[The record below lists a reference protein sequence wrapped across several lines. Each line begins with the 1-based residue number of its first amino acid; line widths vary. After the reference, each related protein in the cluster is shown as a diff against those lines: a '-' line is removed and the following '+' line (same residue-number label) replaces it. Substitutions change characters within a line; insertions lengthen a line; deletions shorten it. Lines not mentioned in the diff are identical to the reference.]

1 MPTFDV
7 ERLRAEF
14 PALTRHNG
22 APAPVFFDNPGGTQV
37 PGRVIDAITD
47 CLTNANANLGGAFGT
62 SIAADDIVAEAH
74 QAMADFMN
82 AASSREIIFGQ
93 NMTSLTL
100 HISRSIAR
108 LLGPG
113 DEILL
118 TRMEHDAN
126 VAPWLLV
133 ARDSG
138 ATVKFLPFDQDSYE
152 FDLDQLDDLLTP
164 RTKLVCINHASN
176 LTGTINP
183 VKSIAAKA
191 KAVGAL
197 VYVDSV
203 QFAPHGKVDV
213 QDLGCDFL
221 VCSPYKFYGPHMGVL
236 WGREDVLQGLQ
247 PYKLRAVAD
256 DLPDCFETGTLSH
269 EAMAGVTAC
278 VDYFAWIGRDLAEEA
293 YRRRHADFAPRRQA
307 IRAAMD
313 YLTDYE
319 EPLTQRLI
327 EGLKGCSGL
336 KIHGITNP
344 NAMARRV
351 PTVSFTVE
359 GHHPKS
365 LAEALAAENINV
377 WSGHNY
383 ALEPTMALG
392 LLESGGVLRIGLAH
406 YNTKDEV
413 DRALGAIAN
422 HLSA

>member
-1 MPTFDV
+1 MQTFDV

-47 CLTNANANLGGAFGT
+47 CLTNANANLGGAFRT
-62 SIAADDIVAEAH
+62 SIAADDIFAEAH
-74 QAMADFMN
+74 LAMADFMN
-82 AASSREIIFGQ
+82 AASPREIIFGQ

-138 ATVKFLPFDQDSYE
+138 ATVKFLPFDHDSYE
-152 FDLDQLDDLLTP
+152 FDLDPLDDLLTP

-176 LTGTINP
+176 LTGTIND
-183 VKSIAAKA
+183 VKSITAKA
-191 KAVGAL
+191 KSVGAM

-203 QFAPHGKVDV
+203 QFAPHGKIDV

-236 WGREDVLQGLQ
+236 WGREEVLRGLE
-247 PYKLRAVAD
+247 PYKVRAVGD
-256 DLPDCFETGTLSH
+256 DLPGCFETGTLSH

-278 VDYFAWIGRDLAEEA
+278 IDYFAWIGRDLADES
-293 YRRRHADFAPRRQA
+293 YRRRHADCAPRRQS
-307 IRAAMD
+307 ILAAMD

-319 EPLTQRLI
+319 DPLTQRLI
-327 EGLKGCSGL
+327 EGLKGFSGL
-336 KIHGITNP
+336 KVHGITNP
-344 NAMARRV
+344 NATARRV

-359 GHHPKS
+359 GHHPNS
-365 LAEALAAENINV
+365 IAEGLAAEDIYV

-392 LLESGGVLRIGLAH
+392 LLESGGVVRIGLAH
-406 YNTKDEV
+406 YNTEDEV
-413 DRALGAIAN
+413 DRTLGAIAR
-422 HLSA
+422 HLSL